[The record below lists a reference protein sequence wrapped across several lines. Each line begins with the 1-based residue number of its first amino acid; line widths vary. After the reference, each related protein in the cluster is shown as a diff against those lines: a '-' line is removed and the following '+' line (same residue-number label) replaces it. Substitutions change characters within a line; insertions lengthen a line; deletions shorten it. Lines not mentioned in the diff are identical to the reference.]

1 MKNFDKL
8 ESVFEKVDNEEASEI
23 IGGVS
28 KGYRQFWGALS
39 DIASA
44 LEGTSG
50 RSSYHGMRGRGW

>member
-1 MKNFDKL
+1 MRKL
-8 ESVFEKVDNEEASEI
+8 LRLLRSY
-23 IGGVS
+23 

-50 RSSYHGMRGRGW
+50 RSSYHGMRVVDGNF